1 MEAICRGFAN
11 ADFGLSKKN
20 STNGLEEMEMSKG
33 KVVQSTT
40 SSLLLTNSTD
50 KSQLKKY
57 FLIYCLLRN
66 KDKLEK

>member
-20 STNGLEEMEMSKG
+20 STNGLKEMEMSKG

-40 SSLLLTNSTD
+40 SLLLITNSIGEIST
-50 KSQLKKY
+50 KE
-57 FLIYCLLRN
+57 I
-66 KDKLEK
+66 